1 MCYSALAVLDS
12 LPTLSRLSPDG
23 RSAVEEVSGLLVS
36 RPDRRYQVEGHTDSV
51 PIQTFAFP
59 TNWELA
65 SARALSVVNVM
76 IEKGMSPERVSA
88 VSYGNTTPIALNNSD
103 KGKAQNR
110 RIAIVLVPDLSQLP

>member
-1 MCYSALAVLDS
+1 
-12 LPTLSRLSPDG
+12 
-23 RSAVEEVSGLLVS
+23 
-36 RPDRRYQVEGHTDSV
+36 
-51 PIQTFAFP
+51 
-59 TNWELA
+59 
-65 SARALSVVNVM
+65 M